1 MGALARW
8 YAGRVGKGEQS
19 QGSAGEELNRLGV
32 TEVAERGF
40 VRRFGIVDSKRTLWF
55 RNFRSGKTREGPHE
69 TGRADN
75 VKRRH

>member
-1 MGALARW
+1 MR
-8 YAGRVGKGEQS
+8 KGDQN

-55 RNFRSGKTREGPHE
+55 RNFRSGQTREGPRQ
-69 TGRADN
+69 TGRTDKVN
-75 VKRRH
+75 RPR